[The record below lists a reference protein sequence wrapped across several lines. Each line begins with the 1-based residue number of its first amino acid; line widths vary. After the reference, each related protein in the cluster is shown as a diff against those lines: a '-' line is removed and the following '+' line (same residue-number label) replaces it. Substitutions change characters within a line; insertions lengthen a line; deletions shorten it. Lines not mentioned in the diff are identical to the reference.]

1 MMYSNGDNS
10 CHTTLLYRWMNL
22 WLLSE
27 NHFFIRPSFILCWMM
42 LQIGLLWFFQTTEKS
57 AQRRRGN
64 KAWIAAAVV
73 VTVIVIIL
81 VVIVVVLYMVKRYVE
96 VPEIQTHAC
105 WIEQDLRQLFRRLLV
120 IKNNNYYNIP
130 ASHVNG
136 VRKSRLP
143 SWRTCYFALFVHN
156 PVPNDSN
163 ELCTLSHTDKPP
175 HSDLH

>member
-1 MMYSNGDNS
+1 MMYSDGDNS
-10 CHTTLLYRWMNL
+10 CHFTLLYRWVTL

-27 NHFFIRPSFILCWMM
+27 NHFFSSGLLLFCAEWCCCDM
-42 LQIGLLWFFQTTEKS
+42 QIGLLWCFQTTEKS

-120 IKNNNYYNIP
+120 IKNNNYY
-130 ASHVNG
+130 
-136 VRKSRLP
+136 
-143 SWRTCYFALFVHN
+143 
-156 PVPNDSN
+156 
-163 ELCTLSHTDKPP
+163 
-175 HSDLH
+175 